1 MREARHASE
10 DALSLIALA
19 RREWREGAWVAKA

>member
-1 MREARHASE
+1 MGTMRQRLLMLVADRYLSE

-19 RREWREGAWVAKA
+19 RRH